1 MQKGSIPMGIR
12 RAEAAEKRKQR
23 IEEND
28 RDKRIRESKA
38 DEALDD
44 MVKRSIEKH
53 GA

>member
-1 MQKGSIPMGIR
+1 MGIR
-12 RAEAAEKRKQR
+12 RAEAAEKQKQR

-28 RDKRIRESKA
+28 RDKRVRESKA